1 MQETWVPSLGQ
12 EDSPGEGNDN
22 PLQCSCLENP
32 MDTGAWWTIIHR
44 VAKSQTRLKRLDTQ
58 HTSHTW
64 SSFQWERGKRH
75 NIHEWVGNR
84 HCEDKSNGNARNTIM
99 KRQMK
104 NVFDRLNRKY
114 DTAKKINNEHEK
126 RATEMIKTETQR
138 GKKQGEKNNAFKNC
152 ETLSNILTYK

>member
-1 MQETWVPSLGQ
+1 
-12 EDSPGEGNDN
+12 
-22 PLQCSCLENP
+22 
-32 MDTGAWWTIIHR
+32 
-44 VAKSQTRLKRLDTQ
+44 
-58 HTSHTW
+58 
-64 SSFQWERGKRH
+64 
-75 NIHEWVGNR
+75 
-84 HCEDKSNGNARNTIM
+84 M